1 MLLILFNFPRTSLF
15 ISTFNFVITVFAL
28 AGYGMASNSLKISQ
42 NQTEMTCQLK
52 AFYCMRRQLNLAVII
67 FADTTRTIC
76 PRILFITI
84 KILSR
89 VVFT

>member
-15 ISTFNFVITVFAL
+15 ISTFNFVTVFAL
-28 AGYGMASNSLKISQ
+28 TGYGMASNSLKISQ

-67 FADTTRTIC
+67 FADTTRIIC
-76 PRILFITI
+76 PQILFITI

-89 VVFT
+89 VAFT